1 MKIWHIL
8 LLVNI
13 DKDKSLSFTKEVV
26 DFLKENNCIIYVEKK
41 MQEKIS
47 DVLMINKD
55 VDIDFCLLLG
65 GDGSLLNKLHE
76 YVEKDYAYFG
86 INLGRVGCLLEAT
99 KKTYK
104 EKLKAIFNFQYMV
117 EERNT
122 IFYQTTSSKGELVE
136 GISFNEVAIERGKL
150 FKMLLI
156 NMYVNGNNKTSFY
169 ADGVIVSTSTGS
181 SAFNLSSGGP
191 LLLPT
196 AKNYVITPLCP
207 QLRDITSL
215 VVNDTD
221 VITIDIKEDNPR
233 QSYETTSPIVVID
246 GRTMIEINESS
257 KLIIKKS
264 PKKLKILKV
273 DGQGSLFEPTF
284 KVAMSNRNLLK

>member
-1 MKIWHIL
+1 M
-8 LLVNI
+8 
-13 DKDKSLSFTKEVV
+13 
-26 DFLKENNCIIYVEKK
+26 LKNV
-41 MQEKIS
+41 
-47 DVLMINKD
+47 
-55 VDIDFCLLLG
+55 
-65 GDGSLLNKLHE
+65 
-76 YVEKDYAYFG
+76 
-86 INLGRVGCLLEAT
+86 
-99 KKTYK
+99 
-104 EKLKAIFNFQYMV
+104 
-117 EERNT
+117 

>member
-104 EKLKAIFNFQYMV
+104 EKLKAIFNFQYIV

-233 QSYETTSPIVVID
+233 QSYETTSIVVID